1 MVFEVE
7 ETLGGL
13 ASTFLLEGQHLE
25 RYYHFI
31 CRGDRSLLQLLEE
44 LELKHDV
51 HWAHTTMGLV
61 YQRRLYPLGEP
72 WDLLTFPVLSW
83 QDKLRFGWGVLRSRS
98 INDWHDMENVPAARW
113 LAQRFGSGAYP
124 VVHEPLL
131 TLKFGPYADKISAA
145 WMWARIHR
153 LARSRTGLLQRE
165 MLGYLDGGSQRLVD
179 RLAQEIT
186 SRGGRILTKSP
197 VSRIS
202 ASDGRVR
209 GVECNGRSWEFD
221 QVLSTMA
228 APGLAKC
235 TGGISGAGVQM
246 SGEVEWIGVVCLL
259 LRLKTP
265 LSRHFWVNISDPN
278 IPLAGVIEF
287 TNLNP
292 CPYLGGD
299 SIAYVPRYMPCTDD
313 TYSMESDD
321 QYRQVVDYLKLL
333 FPAFS
338 DKQVREYH
346 LFRDEYAQPIC
357 EIGFTQTVPAMKTPI
372 AGLYAVDS
380 SQLHPHDRTVS
391 NSIDL
396 GYEAARL
403 LMRESTE
410 NHRAS

>member
-1 MVFEVE
+1 VVFEGE

-13 ASTFLLEGQHLE
+13 ASTFRLEGHHLE

-31 CRGDRSLLQLLEE
+31 CRGDRPFLRLLKE
-44 LELKHDV
+44 LGLHRDV

-61 YQRRLYPLGEP
+61 YHRRLYPFGQP
-72 WDLLTFPVLSW
+72 WDLLTFPALNW
-83 QDKLRFGWGVLRSRS
+83 RDKFRFGWGVLRSKS
-98 INDWHDMENVPAARW
+98 IDDWHDMENVPAARW
-113 LAQRFGSGAYP
+113 LTQRFGSRAYA

-131 TLKFGPYADKISAA
+131 KLKFGPYADRISAA

-153 LARSRTGLLQRE
+153 LAHSRTGLLQRE
-165 MLGYLDGGSQRLVD
+165 MLGYLDGGTQRLVD

-186 SRGGRILTKSP
+186 NRGGRILTKSS
-197 VSRIS
+197 VSRIL
-202 ASDGRVR
+202 ASEGRVK
-209 GVECNGRSWEFD
+209 GVECAGRSWEFD

-235 TGGISGAGVQM
+235 TEGIPGTPAQKHGD
-246 SGEVEWIGVVCLL
+246 VEWMGVVCLV

-265 LSRHFWVNISDPN
+265 LSRHFWVNISDPI

-292 CPYLGGD
+292 CPYLDGD
-299 SIAYVPRYMPCTDD
+299 SIAYVPRYVPSADD

-321 QYRQVVDYLKLL
+321 HYRQIVEYLKLL

-338 DKQVREYH
+338 DEQVREYR

-357 EIGFTQTVPAMKTPI
+357 EMGFTQTVPAMKTPI

-391 NSIDL
+391 DSTNL
-396 GYEAARL
+396 GYKAARL

-410 NHRAS
+410 DYRPV